1 MDIECQLKSYM
12 GIFNFQ
18 ESGLLTPLLFK
29 DQLYY
34 LLLNKVNLT
43 NGTDATKPVNLKGDQ
58 PWIFIGKTDVEAPIL
73 WPPDSKNWLIGKDSD
88 AGKDRE
94 QEQKGTTEDEMVGW
108 HHRLSGHEFEQTPGD
123 GEGHRSLACC
133 SPWGCKE
140 LDTTEQLN
148 NNNWCN

>member
-12 GIFNFQ
+12 GIFNCQ

-43 NGTDATKPVNLKGDQ
+43 NGTDVTKPVNLKGDQ
-58 PWIFIGKTDVEAPIL
+58 PWIFIGRTDVEAPIL
-73 WPPDSKNWLIGKDSD
+73 WPPDSKKWLIGKDSD

-94 QEQKGTTEDEMVGW
+94 QKKKGTTEDEMVGW
-108 HHRLSGHEFEQTPGD
+108 HHQLSGHEFGQTPGD

-140 LDTTEQLN
+140 LDTTQQLN
-148 NNNWCN
+148 NRNWCN